1 MADALDSDFVW
12 IVGKQDDIMKINE
25 RFSGV

>member
-1 MADALDSDFVW
+1 MAGALDSDFVW
-12 IVGKQDDIMKINE
+12 IVGKQGDIMKINE